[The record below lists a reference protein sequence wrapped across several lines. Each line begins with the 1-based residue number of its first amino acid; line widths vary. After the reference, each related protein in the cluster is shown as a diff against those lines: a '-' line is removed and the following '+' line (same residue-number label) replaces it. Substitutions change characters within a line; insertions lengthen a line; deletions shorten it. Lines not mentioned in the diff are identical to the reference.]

1 MYVCMY
7 VCNCIYVCMHIC
19 MYVCMYVIVYMY
31 ACNCIYVCNC
41 MYVCIMYLSIMQILY
56 ISSQYFPDCGTHGYC
71 DFKKRFVR
79 APPLPPVTRCVCE
92 PGWTGQR
99 CGECCN
105 LPCHH
110 GTCQIVEQNKQ
121 CICNKGFE
129 GQYCNVSDSQ
139 EPPSIPLCP
148 INRCTLIIP
157 GTGGWCQNGGTCS
170 LSTGCEPVCKCVPP
184 YCGPRC
190 LHRLT
195 TQDGVC
201 LYTPPTI
208 TSLPSTTDE
217 TCAAPP
223 IGNNTFQRPSKKLCN
238 YGTIYFIYLNL
249 IYGMNN

>member
-1 MYVCMY
+1 MY
-7 VCNCIYVCMHIC
+7 VCNCI
-19 MYVCMYVIVYMY
+19 YVCMYVIVYMY
-31 ACNCIYVCNC
+31 ACNFIYVCK
-41 MYVCIMYLSIMQILY
+41 Y
-56 ISSQYFPDCGTHGYC
+56 ISSHYFPDCGTHGYC
-71 DFKKRFVR
+71 DLKKRFVR

-110 GTCQIVEQNKQ
+110 GTCQIVVQNMQ
-121 CICNKGFE
+121 CICNEGFE

-139 EPPSIPLCP
+139 ESPSIPCP

-170 LSTGCEPVCKCVPP
+170 VSTGCEPVCKCVPP
-184 YCGPRC
+184 YCGPTC

-195 TQDGVC
+195 RYGFCV
-201 LYTPPTI
+201 YTPPTTI
-208 TSLPSTTDE
+208 SLPSTTDE

-238 YGTIYFIYLNL
+238 FGTIYFIYLNL
-249 IYGMNN
+249 MYGIENSQIEVLIQPI